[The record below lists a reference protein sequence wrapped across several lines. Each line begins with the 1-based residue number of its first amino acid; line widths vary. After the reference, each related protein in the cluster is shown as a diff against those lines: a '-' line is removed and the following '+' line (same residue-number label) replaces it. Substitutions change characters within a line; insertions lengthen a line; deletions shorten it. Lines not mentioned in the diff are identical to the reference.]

1 MPTPIP
7 SPSKP
12 GPKTPR
18 FIGVLI
24 LFWTLFVSWLGG
36 PARTIEQL
44 DRVRWLL
51 AGRPMLHLRLGQK
64 ERNPSIR
71 KYEVSV
77 RLPDNEPILMEFG
90 ATGPLMRTLSMA
102 LPSQL
107 LDVSLPIEVQIAAID
122 DKGCILEGG
131 EQQLDVIQPQ
141 QAKTEAKDIL
151 SSFWQVIQIDMKSLP
166 RALCV
171 L

>member
-1 MPTPIP
+1 MPTLIPIP
-7 SPSKP
+7 SKAV
-12 GPKTPR
+12 PKTPR

-24 LFWTLFVSWLGG
+24 SFWMMVVSWLGG
-36 PARTIEQL
+36 PVRTIEQL

-51 AGRPMLHLRLGQK
+51 AGRPMLHLQLGQK

-90 ATGPLMRTLSMA
+90 ATDPVMRTLSMA

-107 LDVSLPIEVQIAAID
+107 IDVSLPIEVQIAALD

-131 EQQLDVIQPQ
+131 EHQLDMIQSQ
-141 QAKTEAKDIL
+141 QTTTAAKDMP
-151 SSFWQVIQIDMKSLP
+151 SSFWHVIPIDMKSLP